1 MFPIILFYIEI
12 NNRKLKIGGEL
23 PFEVALMSYIA
34 LYRQHRPQTF
44 AEIKGQEH
52 ISRTLKNALAAGR
65 LSHAYLF
72 CGPRG
77 TGKTSTAKVLAKAVN
92 CRYNQEGEPCNQCPN
107 CQRITAGTSM
117 DVLEIDAASNRG
129 IDEIRD
135 LREKINLSPVEGSY
149 KVYIID
155 EVHMLTTEAFNALL
169 KTLEEPPRHV
179 IFILATTEPRKIPAT
194 ILSRCQRFDFRQI
207 AVDVILDRLREVA
220 ASAGVTV
227 EEEALYLIARQAKG
241 GLRDALGL
249 LDQCLA
255 GGQKNI
261 HLAGVA
267 ALLGA
272 VEDDELLKFH
282 RMACTGDIAGCLLLL
297 DEFLNEGRELK
308 QFVADLTLFYRN
320 LLLIQLGGRAEQI
333 VAAAPEIRKELKKA
347 AGQISGSQLQA
358 ILRMLNQTDN
368 DIKWSSQAR
377 ILVELGIIDLVEII
391 TGMPQDR
398 KVQVSH
404 EETGDTVLTGL
415 ENQAKEQMKPQLAS
429 RRMPE
434 AGPVNA
440 ADGSSAQ
447 KPKTPRRT
455 GSLTSGTTEEVD
467 LASIQN
473 RWERFLEVLRKK
485 THASYEAFLK
495 EGTVA
500 QLAGNTVV
508 CEFQPDHKFH
518 KERLE
523 EPQIKKAVEQVLRE
537 FYGHPLQLQCRLQNE
552 TGPADTG
559 ESEMIKKAI
568 EIFGGELVDIIDE

>member
-1 MFPIILFYIEI
+1 
-12 NNRKLKIGGEL
+12 
-23 PFEVALMSYIA
+23 MSYIA

-92 CRYNQEGEPCNQCPN
+92 CRHNREGEPCNQCPN

-155 EVHMLTTEAFNALL
+155 EVHMLTSEAFNALL
-169 KTLEEPPRHV
+169 KTLEEPPHHV
-179 IFILATTEPRKIPAT
+179 VFILATTEPRKIPPT

-220 ASAGVTV
+220 SLAGVTV
-227 EEEALYLIARQAKG
+227 EEEALYLIARQAQG

-255 GGQKNI
+255 GGQQKI
-261 HLAGVA
+261 HLAEVA

-272 VEDDELLKFH
+272 VKDDELLRFH
-282 RMACTGDIAGCLLLL
+282 QMACTGDTGGCLLLL
-297 DEFLNEGRELK
+297 DEFLSEGRELK

-320 LLLIQLGGRAEQI
+320 LLLMQLGGRAEQI
-333 VAAAPEIRKELKKA
+333 VAAAPEVRKELKKA
-347 AGQISGSQLQA
+347 AGQISGSQLQS

-377 ILVELGIIDLVEII
+377 ILVELGIIDLVEMM
-391 TGMPQDR
+391 TGTPQER
-398 KVQVSH
+398 KVPVSH
-404 EETGDTVLTGL
+404 QETREMVSTGL
-415 ENQAKEQMKPQLAS
+415 ENNAKEQVRPQLVTK
-429 RRMPE
+429 RVQE
-434 AGPVNA
+434 AGAVNI
-440 ADGSSAQ
+440 ADRSQ
-447 KPKTPRRT
+447 KQKAKAPGHT
-455 GSLTSGTTEEVD
+455 GPLTSDAPALSVD
-467 LASIQN
+467 LASIQG
-473 RWERFLEVLRKK
+473 RWDRFLEVLRKK

-495 EGTVA
+495 EGTVT
-500 QLAGNTVV
+500 QLAGNTLV

-523 EPQIKKAVEQVLRE
+523 EPQVKKAVEQVLRE
-537 FYGHPLQLQCRLQNE
+537 FFGQPLKLQCRLQNE